1 MQQEVSDAVRLL
13 VRPPPNLLVRE
24 LSETTLDLWQEVL
37 RQMMLRARD
46 ESLTEVTH
54 SSPNLSPLPGL
65 ILPGGVCVSLS
76 VAPDSTF
83 LQAWRAR
90 SDSPEAPTAY
100 G

>member
-1 MQQEVSDAVRLL
+1 MKEGFSGGVWLL
-13 VRPPPNLLVRE
+13 VPPPPNVLVRE
-24 LSETTLDLWQEVL
+24 PSETALNLWQEIL

-54 SSPNLSPLPGL
+54 SSPNLSPLPRL

-76 VAPDSTF
+76 VAPDSPF

-90 SDSPEAPTAY
+90 SDSPEAPTAL